1 MSSWLRLLLVTPD
14 PQTVLTLG
22 ATLQALYLL
31 ESADGAATGLE
42 ALRKGR
48 HDALLLGLDTP
59 EAALALLQRVRAEPA
74 WRHLPVV
81 MLCGE
86 PDEAFEDR
94 ALQLGATD
102 FLTLP
107 FRASIVRARIANV
120 LHLREPQEQQRHADA
135 RWIRAVEGAEQGVW
149 DWDLASGQV
158 SLSPQCRLLAG
169 LGAADANAAVTFAE
183 WRERIHPDD
192 ATAAQRRLERHRRG
206 IASGYESEHRLRCG
220 DGSEVWVHEVGRVVQ
235 HDANG
240 EPLRMIGTLSDIS
253 RRKDAEA
260 QAQSLAFYDPITDL
274 PNRRKL
280 VELLS
285 QSLEGDLL
293 GRSGATL
300 YLIDLD
306 HFKLINDAHGHDTGD
321 QLLRE
326 VALRL
331 RASVARGDIVARM
344 GGDEFAVL
352 LLHEKRSI
360 ELAQSVGQSVGER
373 LLRVLGQPYLIDGL
387 LHHCLASIGVVA
399 VDADLAQQAEQ
410 LLKWADIALYA
421 AKHAGRGCLRSFD
434 PAMQAAVEA
443 RSRLESELREAL
455 AQWQFQLVYQLQV
468 GEGDHAIGAEALV
481 RWMHPR
487 RGLIGP
493 AEFIALAEETGLIVP
508 MGRALLERVC
518 LQLCAWAEDPQMS
531 EVTVSFNISAR
542 EMGEPDF
549 VDAVIDILQRTGVP
563 VRRLKL
569 ELTESALL
577 GDVDDIA
584 ARMHRLRAHGV
595 SFSLDDFGTGFSSL
609 AYLKRLPFDQLKIDR
624 SFVRD
629 ILEDNVDAHLSR
641 AIVALAASLGLS
653 VVAEGV
659 ELAAQGEMLR
669 TFGCSRFQG
678 FLFGEPMSAEA
689 FAEALHTAAA
699 RNTVAGV
706 LAD

>member
-14 PQTVLTLG
+14 PHVVHTLG
-22 ATLQALYLL
+22 AALQALYLL
-31 ESADGAATGLE
+31 ESADGAASGLT
-42 ALRKGR
+42 ALHRGR
-48 HDALLLGLDTP
+48 HDALLLGLDDHD
-59 EAALALLQRVRAEPA
+59 EALLLLQRVRAEPA
-74 WRHLPVV
+74 WRHLPVLV
-81 MLCGE
+81 LCGQ

-102 FLTLP
+102 FLTTP
-107 FRASIVRARIANV
+107 YRASVVRARIANV

-149 DWDLASGQV
+149 DWDLASGEV
-158 SLSPQCRLLAG
+158 TLSPQCRVLVG
-169 LGAADANAAVTFAE
+169 LGADASTAVRFSD

-192 ATAAQRRLERHRRG
+192 ATAAHRRLERHRRG

-220 DGSEVWVHEVGRVVQ
+220 DGSEVWVHEVGRVVH

-240 EPLRMIGTLSDIS
+240 EPLRMIGTLTDIS

-260 QAQSLAFYDPITDL
+260 QAQSLTFYDPITDL

-373 LLRVLGQPYLIDGL
+373 LLRVVGQPYLIDGAQ
-387 LHHCLASIGVVA
+387 HHCLASIGVVA

-455 AQWQFQLVYQLQV
+455 VDWQFQLVYQLQV

-493 AEFIALAEETGLIVP
+493 SEFIALAEETGLIVP

-518 LQLCAWAEDPQMS
+518 LQLCAWSEDPQMS

-549 VDAVIDILQRTGVP
+549 VDAVIEILQRTGVP

-609 AYLKRLPFDQLKIDR
+609 SYLKRLPFDQLKIDR

-689 FAEALHTAAA
+689 FTEALHTAAA
-699 RNTVAGV
+699 RQTVAGA